1 MSQRADQTLLRLEEE
16 VRALGDDRALE
27 LVKQLRALAGRGELG
42 AETFARYMHEIERN
56 AAGQIERI
64 SAEDR
69 RLVAELG
76 HVAGE
81 VLRSLRPGSL
91 RRGVRRLLLGRPPG
105 EVDEFGRDPEFIKRI
120 RPLAEFL
127 FEKYWRVSVEGL
139 ENVPSEGP
147 CLLVANHSGML
158 PLDAWM
164 IQFAVSELHPAGRL
178 VRFLVEEWFTSQPF
192 ISYNMARM
200 GQVRGSQV
208 NAERLLNRGELVG
221 LFPEGI
227 KGIGKTYR
235 ERYHL
240 QRFGRG
246 GTVRLA
252 MKTKAPLLPVAV
264 LGAEETYPVLF
275 TSGFVANLLR
285 MPYFPVTP
293 LFPLLGPLGF
303 LPLPSKWTIRFGE
316 RIPLG
321 DFSLGAW
328 EDDILVNTLNE
339 NVRQTIQEMLS
350 ELVQRRR
357 SLFFG

>member
-1 MSQRADQTLLRLEEE
+1 MSQRADETLLRLEED
-16 VRALGDDRALE
+16 VRALRDDRALE
-27 LVKQLRALAGRGELG
+27 LVKQLRALAGRGELDR
-42 AETFARYMHEIERN
+42 ETFARYMHEIERTS
-56 AAGQIERI
+56 GERLTHI

-69 RLVAELG
+69 KLVAELG
-76 HVAGE
+76 HIAGE
-81 VLRSLRPGSL
+81 VVRSLRPGALRAGL
-91 RRGVRRLLLGRPPG
+91 RRLMLGRPPAA
-105 EVDEFGRDPEFIKRI
+105 VDEFGRDPAFIRRI

-127 FEKYWRVSVEGL
+127 FEKYFRVSVEGL
-139 ENVPSEGP
+139 ENVPSDGP
-147 CLLVANHSGML
+147 CLLVSNHSGML
-158 PLDAWM
+158 PIDAWM
-164 IQFAVSELHPAGRL
+164 IQFAVAELHPAGRF

-192 ISYNMARM
+192 ISYTMARM
-200 GQVRGSQV
+200 GQVRGSQI

-227 KGIGKTYR
+227 KGIGKPYR

-252 MKTKAPLLPVAV
+252 MKTQAPLLPVAV

-285 MPYFPVTP
+285 TPYFPVTP
-293 LFPLLGPLGF
+293 LFPLLGPLG
-303 LPLPSKWTIRFGE
+303 LMPLPSKWTIRFGE

-321 DFSLGAW
+321 DFSPGAW

-350 ELVQRRR
+350 DMVQRRR